1 MSIGFPPAWEVITRC
16 LVNAIRDTFSDD
28 VVLRESCQS
37 ALQDFLAVRRSHQG
51 QDQGST
57 SGRVSR
63 RTTSEWMSWDKVI
76 DDIWEDF
83 LAELPSIPGRP
94 RSRFVKPS
102 GPSGAVMLIVWHVP
116 TTNTTKYKEF
126 GVVADGSNPSLR
138 NMAVKFGME
147 PKLDPMSQ
155 KLMCMEHVPIRYFH
169 DPKRGNK
176 LPYDDLSQSDMDIL
190 LRYKL
195 KFWNASKAS
204 VVLLLRREN
213 TLWYRKTFPDSTAV
227 KLSEEV
233 VYGKPLEFFM
243 EWAPD
248 GTLKRLVFSSLHMKA
263 FFWPTG
269 KRLSNLYDAIWNMAA
284 GIANYPVVNLKL
296 FVRLSKATDMDFDDN
311 SATFEALQSGTKGLG
326 FDEKPWEIAVRLRR
340 EEIERDVHLPLNAL
354 PDVLQKWLQSTGGLD
369 LLAPDSP
376 VRQCLRRFGRR
387 AYEKQ
392 VAEAKAKGEDY
403 QPRGLLLGHMLN
415 VLSHHACLV
424 TARANSMLKVKE
436 RDALKTPE
444 QLAFYEKQ
452 RARARSRDRR
462 RDAGEPPRR
471 PGAPAKFATA
481 EERAENKKENLKKR
495 DRLNKERRKAGLVNV
510 APKGFPFRT
519 ADEPITEAELA
530 YHARQALIA
539 KGRPDTDFGMGFTSE
554 THESNIGQVRW
565 KKLAPGRIPEQP
577 APPPLS
583 AFDREKRQRRSEQD
597 RKYRARRA
605 AGQAIPLHRQGPS
618 GAPGTGENGLQ
629 ASDSNRTNG
638 DLPDRAVSQ
647 GSSLRLSGELKT
659 APAGPMVLIEK
670 ARKMLA
676 EGTLVLSSEQ
686 LTSEQLL
693 ELRKAQDEK
702 TKQSKKE
709 SMQKPQAKI
718 KKAERQRQ
726 YRARKSAGLVGKSVA
741 GNGRKFSMGT
751 ASVDDGGQADDVEM
765 IDLTKDD

>member
-1 MSIGFPPAWEVITRC
+1 MSIGAPPPWDAITRC
-16 LVNAIRDTFSDD
+16 LMNAIKDTFYND
-28 VVLRESCQS
+28 VVLRDSCQS
-37 ALQDFLAVRRSHQG
+37 ALQDFLAARRSHQG
-51 QDQGST
+51 QDSGST
-57 SGRVSR
+57 SNRTSR
-63 RTTSEWMSWDKVI
+63 RTTSEWMSWDNVI

-83 LAELPSIPGRP
+83 LLELPSIPGRP

-102 GPSGAVMLIVWHVP
+102 GPSEAIMLIVWHVP

-155 KLMCMEHVPIRYFH
+155 KLMCMEHIPIRYFH

-213 TLWYRKTFPDSTAV
+213 TLWYRKTFPNSTAI

-243 EWAPD
+243 EWASD
-248 GTLKRLVFSSLHMKA
+248 GTLKRLVFSSLHMEA

-284 GIANYPVVNLKL
+284 GIANYPVVNHKL
-296 FVRLSKATDMDFDDN
+296 FMRLSRAKDMDFDGN
-311 SATFEALQSGTKGLG
+311 SVTFEALQSGTKDLG
-326 FDEKPWEIAVRLRR
+326 FDEKPWEIAVRIRR
-340 EEIERDVHLPLNAL
+340 EEIERDIHLPLKAL

-369 LLAPDSP
+369 PLAPDSP

-387 AYEKQ
+387 SYEKQ
-392 VAEAKAKGEDY
+392 VAEAKAKGETY
-403 QPRGLLLGHMLN
+403 QPRGLLLGQMLN
-415 VLSHHACLV
+415 VLSNHACLV

-462 RDAGEPPRR
+462 RDAGEPARR
-471 PGAPAKFATA
+471 PGAPAKFATE
-481 EERAENKKENLKKR
+481 EERAENKKENLRKR

-519 ADEPITEAELA
+519 ADEPMTEAELA
-530 YHARQALIA
+530 YHARQALIS
-539 KGRPDTDFGMGFTSE
+539 KGRPDTGFGMGFTSD

-565 KKLAPGRIPEQP
+565 KKLAPGRIPEKP
-577 APPPLS
+577 TPPPLS

-597 RKYRARRA
+597 RRYRARRA
-605 AGQAIPLHRQGPS
+605 AGQAIPLHRPDPPEVSGAGEDGLQVPDTNRTDGDLLDHAVSLGPS
-618 GAPGTGENGLQ
+618 LKIS
-629 ASDSNRTNG
+629 SD
-638 DLPDRAVSQ
+638 P
-647 GSSLRLSGELKT
+647 KT
-659 APAGPMVLIEK
+659 APAGPKVLIEK
-670 ARKMLA
+670 AREMLA
-676 EGTLVLSSEQ
+676 ERTLILSPEQ
-686 LTSEQLL
+686 LTPEELL
-693 ELRKAQDEK
+693 ELRKAHNER

-709 SMQKPQAKI
+709 SMQKPQAKV

-726 YRARKSAGLVGKSVA
+726 YRARQSAGLVGKSEA
-741 GNGRKFSMGT
+741 GNGHKFSLGT
-751 ASVDDGGQADDVEM
+751 ASVEDGGQTDDVEM
-765 IDLTKDD
+765 IDLTNDD